1 MNRYHPTAY
10 IYAVSPACGGSHQD
24 IGVEGAIVVLMNV
37 PYYLE
42 FLIYRMRCVH
52 RDGILERNLFMMF
65 RSVKMID
72 FLRVLS
78 ILHIAVCMSLLWI
91 AGNCGDLSQHNFGL
105 SGMASVVYIMDKAL
119 YEVLIDGDKL
129 INKDFMMG
137 IFDGITKKLPSLQ
150 EYLNFIIDKNNAT

>member
-65 RSVKMID
+65 RSVKMIY

-78 ILHIAVCMSLLWI
+78 ILHIAVCMPLRWI
-91 AGNCGDLSQHNFGL
+91 SGNCVDLSQHNFGV
-105 SGMASVVYIMDKAL
+105 SDMASVVDIMDNTF
-119 YEVLIDGDKL
+119 YEGLIDGEKL
-129 INKDFMMG
+129 ID
-137 IFDGITKKLPSLQ
+137 
-150 EYLNFIIDKNNAT
+150 